1 MGIPGNKLKATG
13 LLTAAAMAALSL
25 TPVSI
30 MAETSTP
37 KGLAAEQTRQYAIPA
52 GTLDQV
58 LNQFAS
64 ESGILLAIDGNLTQG
79 KTSQGLQG
87 RFSTEAGLERLLNET
102 GLQAQPGDAGYTLKL
117 RDQSRLPPVK
127 VSGSVI
133 AAERDTVTYDHQAIE
148 QIQPQDIKDLFQNE
162 SAVAVGGSIPVNQKV
177 YVRGV
182 EETAMLV
189 TVDGARQNNKVFHH
203 NATNLIDPKLLKA
216 ATASA
221 GVAPADAG
229 PGALGGSLVYE
240 TVDVEDMLAPDQK
253 FGGFV
258 DGRYASNGEQWTTS
272 GSLYGREGKFEALG
286 YVNKIDGDNYE
297 DGTGEEVNYSE
308 SALISGLAKIAY
320 GSEQEG
326 RFELS
331 RELVNDD
338 AARPYRANFGGLTVG
353 RPTPES
359 RNYDLSRDNTVFS
372 YTLDRSKGG
381 WNPEVTVAKS
391 ETELE
396 TIEVPLAAPE
406 TTVAYNGI
414 TESYTATM
422 KNRSYTGFAEIVSG
436 VDYYNDSAL
445 FRFEGDP
452 DLEENAENVGA
463 FIQLRQQLVDALDLS
478 YGLRYD
484 RQAFEGT
491 DDSSHDD
498 SGASG
503 NLFAEY
509 HINDYVAVNAGYAQ
523 VWGGV
528 ALAENYILNS
538 AWVYTDLKPVESQNY
553 TVGVVL
559 TVEGFLA
566 EANSYRTKIDNGRV
580 PSYSGGPDL
589 VADFDIEGY
598 DLALG
603 FSSDRA
609 HLSIKYSNVD
619 SEKDGQAAT
628 SYDGNY
634 FTAPLGELIAV
645 NGAYNF
651 PAQRLTLGVSAEV
664 SLENDAVEDSGAKQD
679 GYTVINMYADYQ
691 LLDSLALRFSVDNL
705 NNEAYTDR
713 ASYGQEFTTVK
724 PLLEP
729 GRSYTLNAR
738 YTF

>member
-182 EETAMLV
+182 EETA
-189 TVDGARQNNKVFHH
+189 
-203 NATNLIDPKLLKA
+203 
-216 ATASA
+216 
-221 GVAPADAG
+221 
-229 PGALGGSLVYE
+229 
-240 TVDVEDMLAPDQK
+240 MLAPDQK

-651 PAQRLTLGVSAEV
+651 PVQRLTLGVSAEV